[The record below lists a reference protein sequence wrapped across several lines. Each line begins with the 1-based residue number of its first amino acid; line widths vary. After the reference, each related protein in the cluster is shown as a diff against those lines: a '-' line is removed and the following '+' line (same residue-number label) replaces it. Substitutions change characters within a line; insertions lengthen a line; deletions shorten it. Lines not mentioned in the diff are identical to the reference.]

1 VDSLSRSKS
10 KPSKK
15 KEASKTPLLESLET
29 IFEMPEVFVVGL
41 DKKGRITLF
50 NKGCE
55 KITGY
60 KRKEVIGKSLF
71 STLIPK
77 NQRSDLRSVFRDLLK
92 TKQASFHVNDWITK
106 KGTQRTIEWHNTVKL
121 GELGEIQEI
130 LSIGIDIT
138 ERKLIEEDLRNSE
151 KKFRTLFDNA
161 NEAMFI
167 VDTTGNIIEV
177 NRAAIEITGYS
188 RKALLSMMA
197 QNIAIQED
205 AEKIPKRKKDF
216 QEKGSLVF
224 ETVIQPKKG
233 KPVAVEISAS
243 AIEYSRRPS
252 MLAVMRDIT
261 ARQKAEETLRLL
273 EKAVLSSPT
282 GIVITDLKG
291 TIIFANKGY
300 LDIIGKKDKPDI
312 IGTDAMKADFGKE
325 IGPQIMQQLQDQGFY
340 SGEYSRYRTDGSLLD
355 IHILATLI
363 SDENGVPT
371 NLMATITDISKLKE
385 AEAEYRHLFE
395 SVPVGLFRTKPGVGE
410 ILDANPALVNM
421 LGFPDK
427 ESLIKRQASSFY
439 IDPNARIQWERK
451 VAQDSVVRGFEAEF
465 LRLDGRII
473 WVRLS
478 SRAVRNS
485 KGKVLYYEGTIEDIT
500 EMRHAQQA
508 LAESEERYRLFFENF
523 SDVLLL
529 FDQNFNIVDVSPS
542 IETHLGYRPDE
553 LKGKFYPSLGLL
565 SQEHLPQALENTKRL
580 FAGEQVA
587 PTEYPFIRK
596 DGSRIWGEV
605 SSKQVI
611 RDGEVVAL
619 YSLVRDIHDR
629 KLAEIELKNTNRD
642 LELYASLLR
651 HDLGNDLQVIFSTT
665 EVAQMMISEDSE
677 LLEFI
682 KATRAAADRMTRLLD
697 IFGRPDKEA
706 EKEIVALVRRVAK
719 QAMQTHKHLTVKV
732 KASAKLKGVQVTG
745 GRLLP
750 MVFVNLFRNAAQHAG
765 DLPRVSVI
773 ITQKE
778 NKIQIDVEDTGPGIS
793 KTLQSRLFERGTS
806 SSGGGLGLNL
816 SKRVLEAYG
825 GSIELLGTSK
835 KKGAK
840 FRVCLPI
847 EGSYEEIT

>member
-1 VDSLSRSKS
+1 MPPSKS
-10 KPSKK
+10 KSSTKRRVSKK
-15 KEASKTPLLESLET
+15 PPVKTLEM
-29 IFEMPEVFVVGL
+29 IFEMPEVLIVGL
-41 DKKGRITLF
+41 DRKGRITFF

-55 KITGY
+55 KLSGY
-60 KRKEVIGKSLF
+60 KREEVLGKSLF
-71 STLIPK
+71 TTLIPK
-77 NQRSDLRSVFRDLLK
+77 NQRVDVRVVFNDLFESK
-92 TKQASFHVNDWITK
+92 ESSIYVNDWLTK
-106 KGTQRTIEWHNTVKL
+106 RGNKRTIEWHNTLKSDQT
-121 GELGEIQEI
+121 GELEETF
-130 LSIGIDIT
+130 SIGIDIT
-138 ERKLIEEDLRNSE
+138 KKKQVERDLRESE

-167 VDTTGNIIEV
+167 VDFQGNIIEV
-177 NRAAIEITGYS
+177 NRAASELTGYS
-188 RKALLSMMA
+188 RKALLTMTA
-197 QNIAIQED
+197 QDITIPD
-205 AEKIPKRKKDF
+205 DTTKIPARKKKF
-216 QEKGSLVF
+216 EEKGSLVF
-224 ETVIQPKKG
+224 ETVIQPKKR
-233 KPVAVEISAS
+233 KPIAVEISAS
-243 AIEYSRRPS
+243 AIEYSRRPG

-273 EKAVLSSPT
+273 EKAVVSSPS
-282 GIVITDLKG
+282 GIVITDLNG
-291 TIIFANKGY
+291 TIIFANQGY
-300 LDIIGKKDKPDI
+300 LDVIGKKRKSDI
-312 IGTDAMKADFGKE
+312 IGSDAMKADFTQE
-325 IGPQIMQQLQDQGFY
+325 IGPQIMQQLKDHGFY
-340 SGEYSRYRTDGSLLD
+340 SGEYSRYRSDGRFVD
-355 IHILATLI
+355 VHILATLI
-363 SDENGVPT
+363 VDENGVPT
-371 NLMATITDISKLKE
+371 NLMATITDVSKLKE

-410 ILDANPALVNM
+410 ILDVNPALVNM

-427 ESLIKRQASSFY
+427 ESLIKRNASSFY
-439 IDPNARIQWERK
+439 VDPTARVQWERK

-485 KGKVLYYEGTIEDIT
+485 QGKVIYYEGTIEDIT

-542 IETHLGYRPDE
+542 IETHLGYRTDE

-565 SQEHLPQALENTKRL
+565 PPELLPQALENTRRL
-580 FAGEQVA
+580 FAGEQV
-587 PTEYPFIRK
+587 PPVEYPFIRK

-629 KLAEIELKNTNRD
+629 KLAEIELKNINRD

-665 EVAQMMISEDSE
+665 EVAQMMTPEDSE
-677 LLEFI
+677 LHEFI
-682 KATRAAADRMTRLLD
+682 EATRAAADRMTRLLD

-706 EKEIVALVRRVAK
+706 EKAIVALIRRVVK
-719 QAMQTHKHLTVKV
+719 QAMQTHKHLTITV
-732 KASAKLKGVQVTG
+732 KASSKLKGVRVTG

-750 MVFVNLFRNAAQHAG
+750 IAFVNLFRNVAQHAG
-765 DLPRVSVI
+765 AQPKVNVKIS
-773 ITQKE
+773 QKE
-778 NKIQIDVEDTGPGIS
+778 SQIQIDIVDNGPGIP
-793 KTLQSRLFERGTS
+793 KKLHAKLFERGTS

-816 SKRVLEAYG
+816 CKRVLEAYG
-825 GSIELLGTSK
+825 GSIELIVTPSK
-835 KKGAK
+835 AGAR
-840 FRVCLPI
+840 FCIRLPI
-847 EGSYEEIT
+847 EESYAQTD